1 MSDTVITRIMKKL
14 RKADPMETLGAPP
27 EWTASDEK
35 HSATTDLIRELESE
49 DIGNVPDSP
58 WKRGNKPIERKQQ
71 YLDEAGEPVHTEMRP
86 ILAEEQQIK
95 LEEERQDTRER
106 NRHGKK
112 TDDGG
117 GSNPYE

>member
-1 MSDTVITRIMKKL
+1 
-14 RKADPMETLGAPP
+14 
-27 EWTASDEK
+27 
-35 HSATTDLIRELESE
+35 
-49 DIGNVPDSP
+49 
-58 WKRGNKPIERKQQ
+58 
-71 YLDEAGEPVHTEMRP
+71 MRP